1 MNLSRNIISSLKDK
15 KVEFFTGV
23 PDSLLKNFCNELQ
36 KLSKKKHVISS
47 NEGGAVSIAAG
58 YYLATKKIPLVYLQ
72 NSGLGNIINPI
83 SSIIH
88 KEIYGIPMILFIGWR
103 GAKNIKDEIQHKVQ
117 GKITLDQLRLLNI
130 KYKVFNKRSYKNQL
144 SELIEIAEKNNQP
157 VALIFRKGDLEN
169 NQNTKTRNKKINKY
183 TMLTRSEFIDELV
196 KNSKNF
202 KIISTTGFTSRE
214 LYQTRMLIDNTSNND
229 FYMVGGMGH
238 TSMVALGYSL
248 GSKKKTICLDGDGSF
263 LMHMGSSVI
272 SSKFGAKNFKY
283 ILLNNLCHESVG
295 KQPTAIN
302 IIDLEKFVLSI
313 GYKKYFLIDKK
324 DSFKKIFKTF
334 LNCSGPS
341 FLNVLIN
348 PNTTK
353 NLLRI
358 KNLQKIKRDF
368 IN

>member
-1 MNLSRNIISSLKDK
+1 MNLSRNIISFLKDK

-144 SELIEIAEKNNQP
+144 SELIEIAKKNNQP

-169 NQNTKTRNKKINKY
+169 NQNKKTQNKKINKY

-214 LYQTRMLIDNTSNND
+214 LYQTRMLIDKTSNND

-238 TSMVALGYSL
+238 TSSVALGYSL
-248 GSKKKTICLDGDGSF
+248 STRKKTICIDGDGSF
-263 LMHMGSSVI
+263 LMHLGSI
-272 SSKFGAKNFKY
+272 KTAGTFANKNFKY
-283 ILLNNLCHESVG
+283 ILLNNNSHDSVG
-295 KQPTAIN
+295 GQSTYANDIN
-302 IIDLEKFVLSI
+302 FEKLSKSL
-313 GYKKYFLIDKK
+313 G
-324 DSFKKIFKTF
+324 FKKFYSIENNQNLKKNIKQF
-334 LNCSGPS
+334 LS
-341 FLNVLIN
+341 LD
-348 PNTTK
+348 
-353 NLLRI
+353 RI
-358 KNLQKIKRDF
+358 
-368 IN
+368 